1 MVSDALAK
9 RLERGVGRPRVR
21 ADGCWVHLASW
32 QSGRVLKTLH
42 KSTQRV
48 ISGTGY
54 VGIIITNALISVS
67 LFFRLCNTLDAVT
80 NQIAIVWP
88 EIWYSLVQ
96 SNHITF

>member
-9 RLERGVGRPRVR
+9 RLERRVGRPRVR

-42 KSTQRV
+42 KSTQK
-48 ISGTGY
+48 IILGTGY
-54 VGIIITNALISVS
+54 VVIIITNALISVS
-67 LFFRLCNTLDAVT
+67 LFLRLHITLDAVMSESDCHCLARDAS
-80 NQIAIVWP
+80 I
-88 EIWYSLVQ
+88 Q